1 MANPNKETS
10 MLLDVQYVKANKKDN
25 MPDYLYIIWRDLKTQ
40 EKFMQCVPEP
50 KMDIYFEKPELRTH
64 AYNKN
69 YEKIENLDKKTVKF
83 KDIIYAIADDMGEE
97 GRRYLNN
104 AFQTRNYN
112 AINNMLLYPYVYGAD
127 YDVASWYRIQWLR
140 TFDNNLPKK
149 LHKGFLDIEVDGL
162 EVPGMPS
169 AKDCPINAM
178 TLIDEWDKTVYTF
191 ILTDREFVP
200 KDTTHMTEEQKKKE
214 NERFQM
220 YQNMY
225 KSQKYMRENT
235 DELIDKL
242 HSMFDESYGELEY
255 KLYFY
260 SDERKMLVHF
270 FQLINQLKLDFIG
283 IWNISFDI
291 PYIIDRLEYLGLDP
305 KEVICHPD
313 FPAKKCYFK
322 ADLVN
327 HDIKNKSDNFLLT
340 GYTVFYD
347 QMELYAS
354 IRKGASELRSYR
366 LNVIANKELKDS
378 KLDYSEDGDIK
389 TLPYTNF
396 EMFIIYNIKDVLLQM
411 GIERRTTDFDTLYVS
426 SYKNATA
433 YDKVFRQTVKL
444 RNVQYLSFLNQGLIP
459 GENINIYN
467 KEENKVISKD
477 EEEEDEDDD
486 DFEGALV
493 ADPQYNGYVGVE
505 LYGRPSNNVFNNAID
520 FDMSSFYP
528 SSIFAMN
535 IDPSTLIFKTIMDID
550 QYDICGGDLKFRG
563 ITGDYFEKGADA
575 AKECIDNF
583 QTGNNMT
590 TGTKWLN
597 MPDVS
602 EVYVRLKE
610 RLG

>member
-191 ILTDREFVP
+191 ILTDREFIP

-242 HSMFDESYGELEY
+242 HNMFDESYGELEY

-322 ADLVN
+322 ADLIN